1 MRRFAKQQ
9 PQPQPQPQHKNHKM
23 IKEKIKKI
31 YANGIKI
38 HMPFFITDDIL
49 LCSFGFDNLKI
60 ENNHYWKIGYIDK
73 FSLEDYSLINTGMI
87 DESVNCCPYG
97 FILNNK
103 VNISFVANSIYP
115 QDFNYKLYSMS
126 GYELNNLEN
135 LNIVEE
141 TNCGIL
147 TEKDMFYIKAESMT
161 SYLLYKNHKII
172 MKFKNMSVLRVNSS
186 YHGLT
191 LTIDHHQH
199 GLFEVLITRDGLK
212 SIKLKDKDFSP
223 YKCHLYK
230 NLLAYT
236 IKGEH
241 FEDRILDITEDYY
254 FVDLPEN
261 IKGDIEIVNNWNA
274 NL

>member
-1 MRRFAKQQ
+1 
-9 PQPQPQPQHKNHKM
+9 M

-49 LCSFGFDNLKI
+49 LCSLGFEDIKI
-60 ENNHYWKIGYIDK
+60 GGSYCWKIGYIDK
-73 FSLEDYSLINTGMI
+73 FSIEDYGLINTGMI

-103 VNISFVANSIYP
+103 INISFVATSIYP
-115 QDFNYKLYSMS
+115 NDLSYKLYSMS

-135 LNIVEE
+135 LKIVEE

-147 TEKDMFYIKAESMT
+147 TEKDIFCIKAESIT
-161 SYLLYKNHKII
+161 SYLLYANHEIV
-172 MKFKNMSVLRVNSS
+172 MKFKNINVLRVNSS
-186 YHGLT
+186 SHGLT

-199 GLFEVLITRDGLK
+199 GLFEVLITRDGSKL
-212 SIKLKDKDFSP
+212 IKLKDKDFSP

-236 IKGEH
+236 IKGEL

-274 NL
+274 NI